1 MDKVLTSTSKLIDKG
16 KPNLLIVNPDDI
28 EYVWEEVKPLLEKAL
43 VHAEGE
49 MLPSDILD
57 LILEEKETLW
67 VGMNDGDIFCAG
79 VTEIITYPRKK
90 VLRII
95 TFATKSG
102 HDYEMWKDFTDI
114 IEGFGVRY
122 GCSSIE
128 AWTRKGLAKKLN
140 WDNEYSVI
148 TKDIKSKWQ

>member
-1 MDKVLTSTSKLIDKG
+1 MDKVLISDYKLIDKG

-43 VHAEGE
+43 IHAEGE
-49 MLPSDILD
+49 MLSSDILE

-67 VGMNDGDIFCAG
+67 VGMSEGDIFCAG

>member
-1 MDKVLTSTSKLIDKG
+1 MDKVLTSTSKLINKG
-16 KPNLLIVNPDDI
+16 KPNLLIVNPSDI
-28 EYVWEEVKPLLEKAL
+28 EHVWEEVKPLLEKAL
-43 VHAEGE
+43 AHAEGE

-67 VGMNDGDIFCAG
+67 VGMNDGEIFCAG

-95 TFATKSG
+95 TCATKSG